1 MATNYF
7 NQQEPI
13 ILDEEQMA
21 QTIEAAPP
29 LFFGNEQTPEQNQ
42 FIDNVLALPRG
53 FGKSAARMVA
63 AEIPE
68 GLWALTDLATN
79 LTGFEDALDPKES
92 AFLDRLQEVRDKI
105 GYEESVPGRLGE
117 ALGSMAAFVGTS
129 LLTGGAAG
137 ALSGAGKAAQAA
149 KLFQTG
155 KLIKAA
161 KASPATFAFMSSP
174 GYMFA
179 AGEQQLRMKARERAG
194 EDIEIGDR
202 NLALALAIPVGISEF
217 IPIGR
222 IFGGMKRADVPAEEF
237 FRYQEILK
245 RGFRN
250 AGEEGLQEAGAG
262 IMQDLI
268 ERGIYNPDAAIGE
281 TWASEFG
288 YGAGA
293 GGLFS
298 LALNIANRKADAY
311 KRTQTE
317 NNPDGD
323 PDVLIKDSSPEV
335 LAEVAKQH
343 GLDIPAPD
351 QSEAD
356 VLNSELENLESEFEK
371 NIGLETTTPLPEIN
385 TADAVIP
392 PDVQAGDTLDIF
404 DIKGTPIAAQV
415 SAISDAGTIKIIT
428 PDGNEEILDN
438 SFYMTRNVKN
448 PNYLLVAPN
457 LPSRVQGRTIKDLS
471 DEELPTVLSELE
483 ERLARFKSENIN
495 PQSGAYTATLSD
507 YNAAKHE
514 VERRKKLGI
523 DVLGEVLKSF
533 DDGEEKAKA
542 FETEKLTEVAEE
554 PLLLKML
561 TKQ

>member
-1 MATNYF
+1 MAF
-7 NQQEPI
+7 NPYQADIET
-13 ILDEEQMA
+13 LDPSSLEDFWSPPPPLTEEQ
-21 QTIEAAPP
+21 EERLRGNLGVPV
-29 LFFGNEQTPEQNQ
+29 FFGNEQTPEQNQ

-298 LALNIANRKADAY
+298 LALNIANRKS
-311 KRTQTE
+311 RRWGE
-317 NNPDGD
+317 SGD
-323 PDVLIKDSSPEV
+323 PDDLIKDLPEEE
-335 LAEVAKQH
+335 LSEVAKQH

-371 NIGLETTTPLPEIN
+371 NIGLETTARLPEIDIRIDEEI
-385 TADAVIP
+385 AELEMDLGRG
-392 PDVQAGDTLDIF
+392 DVFLDEQEKGN
-404 DIKGTPIAAQV
+404 IKFGRIA
-415 SAISDAGTIKIIT
+415 KEYR
-428 PDGNEEILDN
+428 DGNTTIEEFNEREAKATARFEALDTFKKQLAAIISLREAKGIEGEINQDELDKMLEAFTREAEILV
-438 SFYMTRNVKN
+438 NVRSDPDINEAEREMLADEMRKQ
-448 PNYLLVAPN
+448 
-457 LPSRVQGRTIKDLS
+457 QGI
-471 DEELPTVLSELE
+471 
-483 ERLARFKSENIN
+483 
-495 PQSGAYTATLSD
+495 YTSI
-507 YNAAKHE
+507 YE
-514 VERRKKLGI
+514 KLT
-523 DVLGEVLKSF
+523 
-533 DDGEEKAKA
+533 A
-542 FETEKLTEVAEE
+542 FETEKLAEVAEGTTTLE
-554 PLLLKML
+554 DL